1 MFGQLGKFDQRI
13 LPSSDMVRITPYAI
27 NKAIHREQKEQFN
40 RKRKK
45 KNKPSYQE
53 TISLSADIPED
64 DHENDRE
71 DVFAE
76 YTDSSTWVALTPLLA
91 NASMR
96 HKFICL
102 KLGLAAEAEA
112 HATPNDDEPESPLAS
127 LKFKAYQAYQTA
139 AVQKQAENHLSF
151 QEKMD
156 LSNLVNQETPEELQ
170 TELENLKELIPGLQA
185 LIDAGYSHM
194 PIVEGNS
201 FIETVS
207 SSTQKLKSFENQ
219 E

>member
-13 LPSSDMVRITPYAI
+13 LPTSDTVRITPYAI
-27 NKAIHREQKEQFN
+27 NKAIHREQKDQFN
-40 RKRKK
+40 RNRKK

-53 TISLSADIPED
+53 TVSLSSEAVSESPDYTHD
-64 DHENDRE
+64 
-71 DVFAE
+71 DVFAD

-96 HKFICL
+96 YKFICL
-102 KLGLAAEAEA
+102 KLGLDANTGTHESL
-112 HATPNDDEPESPLAS
+112 PEEVENPMAS
-127 LKFKAYQAYQTA
+127 LKFKAYQAYQSA
-139 AVQKQAENHLSF
+139 ASQKQAENHLSF

-156 LSNLVNQETPEELQ
+156 LSDIVNRETQE
-170 TELENLKELIPGLQA
+170 ELENELANLKTLIPGLQA

-201 FIETVS
+201 FVDIVS
-207 SSTQKLKSFENQ
+207 TSTQKLRIFEN
-219 E
+219 EA